1 MSENYIR
8 DDSSLYSFIVPPSPN
23 PNLACTDRYYAA
35 SHSVGNK
42 IFKLCVN
49 IIIGLLLAIRDLDG
63 VFIQL
68 IYARGT
74 AVYVIRIFKL
84 SVKSKY

>member
-1 MSENYIR
+1 MI
-8 DDSSLYSFIVPPSPN
+8 PPSIHSSFLP
-23 PNLACTDRYYAA
+23 PPTLTLLALTGTTPPVDA
-35 SHSVGNK
+35 SHSVRSK

-74 AVYVIRIFKL
+74 AVYVTRIFKL